1 MEPVE
6 IIAVPV
12 PSPVR
17 STSAEK
23 RAEIQTK
30 PISEQVFAMSVERK
44 RDDHVSES
52 TEVERQP
59 VAKLRATS
67 DPRLVEANPLIV
79 VSGGADDEIGVE
91 VEAMKEAVVTSVQ
104 VCHIDENNGCSS
116 LTRHFHSGVT

>member
-6 IIAVPV
+6 VIAVAV

-79 VSGGADDEIGVE
+79 VSGGVDGEISVE
-91 VEAMKEAVVTSVQ
+91 VGAMKEAVVTSVQ